1 MINKKKGNIAIAIA
15 IVIAGLIVAGAV
27 MFTNKDKVATPTN
40 SDPVIEINEVNDS
53 DWIRGGD
60 LNAPVKI
67 VEFSD
72 TECPYC
78 SILHPT
84 LKQVIEDYN
93 GQVAWV
99 YRHFPI
105 PQLHPIAPTVS
116 HALECVGELGG
127 QDAFWS
133 LTDKI
138 YQMSYDNVTSED
150 PKNLSAHA
158 ENPALLED
166 YAAELVDREQ
176 YKVCMDETRY
186 QEEVTKDYQ
195 DAITAGGNGTPFNV
209 LVLEDEL
216 GDEQI
221 ALIKTTAQK
230 VNRAGQPPV
239 ITISGDGKA
248 VSLAGALP
256 MELWKEVLDAILN

>member
-1 MINKKKGNIAIAIA
+1 MINKKKGNIAIAIS
-15 IVIAGLIVAGAV
+15 IVVAGLIVAGAV
-27 MFTNKDKVATPTN
+27 IFTNDKTSSPDD
-40 SDPVIEINEVNDS
+40 SGPVIEIKEVTEN
-53 DWIRGGD
+53 DWIQGD
-60 LNAPVKI
+60 LNAKVKI

-78 SILHPT
+78 SVLHPT
-84 LKQVIEDYN
+84 LKQVVEDYS

-127 QDAFWS
+127 QEAFWS

-138 YQMSYDNVTSED
+138 YQLSYENVTSEE
-150 PKNLSAHA
+150 PKRLSAHA
-158 ENPALLED
+158 ENPSLLED
-166 YAAELVDREQ
+166 YAAEIVDREQ
-176 YKVCMDETRY
+176 YKVCMDETRH
-186 QEEVTKDYQ
+186 QERVTEDYQ
-195 DAITAGGNGTPFNV
+195 DAITAGGNGTPYNV
-209 LVLEDEL
+209 IVLEDKINS
-216 GDEQI
+216 DQK
-221 ALIKTTAQK
+221 ALIEATAQK
-230 VNRAGQPPV
+230 VNRAGQPPI

-248 VSLAGALP
+248 VGMSGALP